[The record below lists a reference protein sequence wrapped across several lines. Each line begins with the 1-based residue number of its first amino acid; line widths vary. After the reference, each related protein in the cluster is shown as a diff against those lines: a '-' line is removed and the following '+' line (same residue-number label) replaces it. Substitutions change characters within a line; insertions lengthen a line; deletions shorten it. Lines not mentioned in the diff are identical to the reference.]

1 VLSYQSNRWNYR
13 NNVISFKIIEILFCF
28 SNNDTFRNNE
38 MILRK
43 DNVLSDYFL
52 ILTSHFTY
60 SMSTAAV

>member
-60 SMSTAAV
+60 SMSKVAV

>member
-28 SNNDTFRNNE
+28 SNNDTIRNNG

-60 SMSTAAV
+60 SMSTVAV

>member
-1 VLSYQSNRWNYR
+1 MLSYQSNRCNYR

-28 SNNDTFRNNE
+28 SNNDTFRNNG

-60 SMSTAAV
+60 SMSTVAV

>member
-60 SMSTAAV
+60 SMSTVAV

>member
-52 ILTSHFTY
+52 ILRSHFINY
-60 SMSTAAV
+60 